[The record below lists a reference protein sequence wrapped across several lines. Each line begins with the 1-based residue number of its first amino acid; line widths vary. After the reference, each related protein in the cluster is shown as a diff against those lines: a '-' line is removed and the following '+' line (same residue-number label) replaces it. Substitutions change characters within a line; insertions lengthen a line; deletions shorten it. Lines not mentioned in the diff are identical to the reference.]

1 MFFFSSRRRNTRC
14 ALVTGVQTCALPIMY
29 STGFSPPI
37 SSRTSRKR
45 SRRDER
51 VARKQ
56 GIQMTTLLIAGA
68 TGLVGGLAL
77 KLALADE
84 RVDHVIALTRRP
96 ITPHAKQRNVVID
109 FADLPVQATWW
120 SVDGVVSALG
130 TTRAKTP
137 SRSVYGAIDRDY
149 PQIGRAHV

>member
-1 MFFFSSRRRNTRC
+1 
-14 ALVTGVQTCALPIMY
+14 
-29 STGFSPPI
+29 
-37 SSRTSRKR
+37 
-45 SRRDER
+45 
-51 VARKQ
+51 
-56 GIQMTTLLIAGA
+56 MTTLLIAGA

-130 TTRAKTP
+130 TTRAKPP
-137 SRSVYGAIDRDY
+137 SRRSAERRVGNECGSTRRSRWSPA
-149 PQIGRAHV
+149 Q

>member
-1 MFFFSSRRRNTRC
+1 
-14 ALVTGVQTCALPIMY
+14 MY

-68 TGLVGGLAL
+68 TGLVGGHAL

-96 ITPHAKQRNVVID
+96 RTEERRVG
-109 FADLPVQATWW
+109 TE
-120 SVDGVVSALG
+120 SVSRCRYRG
-130 TTRAKTP
+130 TRYHEKKTNKT
-137 SRSVYGAIDRDY
+137 V
-149 PQIGRAHV
+149 